1 MIKLLYFARLRE
13 SVGKH
18 EEIINLPDGITRVGQ
33 LRTWLGDRGEPWNTF
48 MTDPGINCAVNCENV
63 PDSAHVNDGD
73 ELAFFPP
80 VTGG

>member
-13 SVGKH
+13 SVGKQ
-18 EEIINLPDGITRVGQ
+18 EETIKLPDEITNVGQ
-33 LRTWLGDRGEPWNTF
+33 LRTWLGKRGAPWDAL
-48 MTDPGINCAVNCENV
+48 MRDPKINCAVNCEAV
-63 PDSAHVNDGD
+63 PDGAHINDGD

>member
-13 SVGKH
+13 SVGQQ
-18 EEIINLPDGITRVGQ
+18 EETIKLPDEITNVGE
-33 LRTWLGDRGEPWNTF
+33 LRTWLGKRGEPWNAF
-48 MTDPGINCAVNCENV
+48 MTDPKINCAVNCETV
-63 PDSAHVNDGD
+63 PDSAYVNDGD